1 VVRRVTERETSP
13 SQPGRDSGRSARRE
27 APGGERGR
35 VKHAIAQTTA
45 QPKGTVRHSLHVFL
59 EVDTLGTKYVG
70 RVHDLQKEVEA
81 WLKNSGIVTPD
92 AKLGPGN
99 PFNIAQ
105 IKFYD

>member
-1 VVRRVTERETSP
+1 
-13 SQPGRDSGRSARRE
+13 
-27 APGGERGR
+27 
-35 VKHAIAQTTA
+35 
-45 QPKGTVRHSLHVFL
+45 VFL